1 MSVQISSAPAVWQSS
16 SAPSPRLTDARG
28 GAGMYLVSVR
38 TFLRWADSGIV
49 PPGLKIG
56 GRRLWR
62 IADLDDHIQRAGNVK

>member
-1 MSVQISSAPAVWQSS
+1 
-16 SAPSPRLTDARG
+16 
-28 GAGMYLVSVR
+28 MYLASVR

-62 IADLDDHIQRAGNVK
+62 IADLDDHIQRAGNAK